1 MSRAAS
7 GSARHAKRHK
17 SASEGAAG
25 LRGSPPS
32 PAATGLDPG
41 TRDCRRISTQAALLQ
56 YHAVPPAEATAPLLT
71 TPGFVCAL
79 ACLLRLTITSSIA
92 SFGSQRTE
100 IPTIEHFNSRP
111 RPSLLAHLPRTT
123 PNRLMA
129 EIGNRIGCDDR
140 ESSVSEAGT
149 AASDDGYDSRGSSGG
164 TRYADESPPVH
175 PHCVLSPFPPA
186 SPRRS
191 RSPTSHMPY
200 IDPAAGCPSSK
211 KVNAGIG
218 HLKRSRKMATQA
230 ESHDVRS

>member
-1 MSRAAS
+1 MHGLLFRIRFLLLLVCCCCFAFGLLLFDQGARWTWALAGPSTCITLPCSPHGTAPTCWLLWNAMRKKMSRAAN
-7 GSARHAKRHK
+7 GSARHAKRRK

-41 TRDCRRISTQAALLQ
+41 TRDCRRIPTQAALLQ

-123 PNRLMA
+123 P
-129 EIGNRIGCDDR
+129 
-140 ESSVSEAGT
+140 
-149 AASDDGYDSRGSSGG
+149 
-164 TRYADESPPVH
+164 
-175 PHCVLSPFPPA
+175 
-186 SPRRS
+186 
-191 RSPTSHMPY
+191 
-200 IDPAAGCPSSK
+200 
-211 KVNAGIG
+211 
-218 HLKRSRKMATQA
+218 
-230 ESHDVRS
+230 